1 MKLLERNCV
10 LMPLNSVQVTSKQL
24 LFSTELVEKFI
35 LFVLFT
41 FALRSILFF
50 SYFFLKWGDRL

>member
-1 MKLLERNCV
+1 
-10 LMPLNSVQVTSKQL
+10 MPLNSVQVTSKQL
-24 LFSTELVEKFI
+24 LFSTELVEKSI